1 MYDYISSL
9 RKEGYSWEEIIDET
23 AEAIALTMDE
33 EGKAK
38 KEKETC
44 GNCSCGAVE
53 DLSWDDL
60 FNNILLPWMTVNV
73 DNSFVL
79 SPAEIEYA
87 SYTLR
92 EMFDKTY
99 SIISAIRKIQES
111 KNTATGNFSA
121 FLTGLFDAI
130 NSRN

>member
-23 AEAIALTMDE
+23 AEAISNAMNE
-33 EGKAK
+33 EE
-38 KEKETC
+38 KEEETC
-44 GNCSCGAVE
+44 GDCCPCEAIE
-53 DLSWDDL
+53 ELPWDDL
-60 FNNILLPWMTVNV
+60 FSQILLPWMAANV
-73 DNSFVL
+73 DNSFTL

-87 SYTLR
+87 SSSMR
-92 EMFDKTY
+92 EMLDKTY

-111 KNTATGNFSA
+111 KNTATDNFSA

>member
-33 EGKAK
+33 EEKAK
-38 KEKETC
+38 EEETHSD
-44 GNCSCGAVE
+44 CSCGAVE

-60 FNNILLPWMTVNV
+60 FSNILLPWMTANV
-73 DNSFVL
+73 DDSFIL

-87 SYTLR
+87 SYTLQ
-92 EMFDKTY
+92 EMLDKTY
-99 SIISAIRKIQES
+99 SIISAIRKIQDS
-111 KNTATGNFSA
+111 KTTATGNFSA
-121 FLTGLFDAI
+121 FLNGLFDAI